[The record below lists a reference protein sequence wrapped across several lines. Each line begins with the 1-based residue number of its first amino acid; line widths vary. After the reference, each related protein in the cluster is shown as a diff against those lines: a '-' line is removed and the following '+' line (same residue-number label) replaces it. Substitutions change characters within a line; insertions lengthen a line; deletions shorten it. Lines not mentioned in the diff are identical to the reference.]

1 MVTKLLGTRIAIHFA
16 PMRHLAPLAWKVAL
30 SQGLVL
36 SLGYLAATQAGTL
49 HPYQVQAIVA
59 GLVGIWLVDC
69 LLIFGVARLALRP
82 LAEALEVGPAL
93 PPAQAARAASL
104 ATSVPAVAS
113 RVLLGV
119 GVVGCVITEGITFL
133 RHGLHY
139 DLALAALGIVI
150 AISLLG
156 ALIAYALCAR
166 AAAELVERLGA
177 PAEPRTRGT
186 LRGKILALGLGLSVI
201 GVLLVAAI
209 GYIRH
214 RESVTSELGATAA
227 RIADW
232 TVARTPG
239 QPAAVLAAALARD
252 SGLPAAVLS
261 PEGQVLAV
269 AGAVPRGAEPVPLA
283 PGVARTAAGWTV
295 TREARG
301 GGFVRLFL
309 DERAVMPRM
318 RPFAGSLLIAAL
330 ITFAASAALAWLA
343 ATAIT
348 LPFRTLGNAADRI
361 AAGDLTASPPSVS
374 TDEMG
379 LLAAQFR
386 RMAQGLTGLVRE
398 VQAASENVST
408 GAVEAGSIGEQVRR
422 GALEQH
428 EGVRAV
434 QGAVEAM
441 EGSMAL
447 VSRGVVGLSDYVSAT
462 SRTVGEMA
470 EAFDEVHR
478 KAVELER
485 AMASALGDVEGLGSA
500 GRDAEA
506 RLGALESLAARS
518 GGTLADVKTS
528 VTGLE
533 RAATESE
540 STAAAVAEMADRA
553 GMVVE
558 GTVHGIETLRG
569 AVADAHQR
577 IAVLGRR
584 SDDIDQV
591 VDFIS
596 EVAGRTNLLSLN
608 ASIIAAQAGE
618 HGKAFAVVADQIRDL
633 ASQIARS
640 TKSIGDIIRAVR
652 QDVEGTAALI
662 DRGDAL
668 AAEGVQLARNSLGA
682 LGEIR
687 RSTARGRET
696 AAAIR
701 AAVLAH
707 AQSSREMAGLVEL
720 VAEGSRAV
728 AAAVQM
734 VGRSVGGV
742 HTISRGVTG
751 MADRVARTL
760 EEQSGLG
767 KRQLENLSRLEN
779 MIQEITRAVENHAA
793 ATQRVKKALQALS
806 HAAGE
811 HESAV
816 HGLSGISDQIGS
828 SARALSDRVNRF
840 KV

>member
-1 MVTKLLGTRIAIHFA
+1 
-16 PMRHLAPLAWKVAL
+16 MRSLAALAWKVAL
-30 SQGLVL
+30 AQGLAL
-36 SLGYLAATQAGTL
+36 ALGYLAATQAGTL
-49 HPYQVQAIVA
+49 QPYQLHAIVT
-59 GLVGIWLVDC
+59 GLASIWAADCILV
-69 LLIFGVARLALRP
+69 VAAAPLALRP
-82 LAEALEVGPAL
+82 LLQALRTPAPVPPAL
-93 PPAQAARAASL
+93 GARAALAATRLPTLAARAL
-104 ATSVPAVAS
+104 F
-113 RVLLGV
+113 GV
-119 GVVGCVITEGITFL
+119 GVAGCLAAETVTFL

-139 DLALAALGIVI
+139 DLALAALGIIV

-156 ALIAYALCAR
+156 AMIAFALCAR
-166 AAAELVERLGA
+166 TAAELVEQLDV
-177 PAEPRTRGT
+177 PAEPRARGT
-186 LRGKILALGLGLSVI
+186 LRGKILQLGLGLSVI
-201 GVLLVAAI
+201 GVLLVASL
-209 GYIRH
+209 GYLRH
-214 RESVTSELGATAA
+214 RESVIADLLSSTA
-227 RIADW
+227 RVADW
-232 TVARTPG
+232 TVARAAG
-239 QPAAVLAAALARD
+239 QSPADLAAAVEREAR
-252 SGLPAAVLS
+252 LPAAVLS
-261 PEGQVLAV
+261 PGGELLAL
-269 AGAVPRGAEPVPLA
+269 AGAVPRDWERVPPA
-283 PGVARTAAGWTV
+283 VGSTRTHRGWMV
-295 TREARG
+295 TREAG
-301 GGFVRLFL
+301 GGRFVRVYLAE
-309 DERAVMPRM
+309 DGVTPRM
-318 RPFAGSLLIAAL
+318 AAFAWSLLIAAL
-330 ITFAASAALAWLA
+330 ITFAASALLAWLA

-348 LPFRTLGNAADRI
+348 LPFRTLGSAADRI
-361 AAGDLTASPPSVS
+361 ASGDLTATPPFVT

-379 LLAAQFR
+379 RLATQFR

-398 VQAASENVST
+398 VQAATEHVST
-408 GAVEAGSIGEQVRR
+408 GAIAAGSIGEQVRR

-434 QGAVEAM
+434 QGAVDAM
-441 EGSMAL
+441 ESSMAK
-447 VSRGVVGLSDYVSAT
+447 VSHGLVGLSDYVSAT

-470 EAFDEVHR
+470 EAFEEVHK

-485 AMASALGDVEGLGSA
+485 AMAASVGDVQGLGAA
-500 GRDAEA
+500 GRDAEG
-506 RLGALESLAARS
+506 RLGALETLAARS
-518 GGTLADVKTS
+518 GGTLAEIKTS
-528 VTGLE
+528 VAGLE

-540 STAAAVAEMADRA
+540 GTASAVAEMADRA
-553 GMVVE
+553 GLVVE

-577 IAVLGRR
+577 IAVLGHR

-652 QDVEGTAALI
+652 QDVEGTASLI

-682 LGEIR
+682 LAEIR

-701 AAVLAH
+701 TAVQAH
-707 AQSSREMAGLVEL
+707 AQSSREVASLVEL

-728 AAAVQM
+728 ADAVQL

-742 HTISRGVTG
+742 HSISRGVSA
-751 MADRVARTL
+751 MADRVARAL
-760 EEQSGLG
+760 EEQSGIG
-767 KRQLENLSRLEN
+767 KRQLESLSRLEN
-779 MIQEITRAVENHAA
+779 MIQEITSAVENHAA
-793 ATQRVKKALQALS
+793 ATEHVKKALQALS
-806 HAAGE
+806 HAAGQ

-828 SARALSDRVNRF
+828 SARALSERVNRF